1 MINVKLGAMEL
12 EMQNARKVFDQEIV
26 ALKQEVGDEAVHRAL
41 LVFSKAV
48 YWLRTWGHGNFV
60 ISAVGHKFGLKTRGD
75 TVFSIEDK

>member
-1 MINVKLGAMEL
+1 
-12 EMQNARKVFDQEIV
+12 MQNARKVFDQELA
-26 ALKQEVGDEAVHRAL
+26 ALKQEVGDDSVHRAL